1 MAWDASGNYLTMVE
15 GDYGIELPFSVKG
28 LSLSPVDTLRF
39 TFKERMN
46 GNTILEKSFTPSE
59 NGASL
64 ILTEA
69 ESELFTVGNYVYSLD
84 WFNNG
89 LFMCNLIE
97 CGSFRV
103 LDKA

>member
-15 GDYGIELPFSVKG
+15 GDYGIALPFSVEG
-28 LSLSPVDTLRF
+28 LSLSSVDTLRF
-39 TFKERMN
+39 TFKERLN
-46 GNTILEKSFTPSE
+46 GTTILEKSFTPTD
-59 NGASL
+59 NGSSL

-69 ESELFTVGNYVYSLD
+69 ESSLFTVGKYVYSLD

-97 CGSFRV
+97 CGTLRV